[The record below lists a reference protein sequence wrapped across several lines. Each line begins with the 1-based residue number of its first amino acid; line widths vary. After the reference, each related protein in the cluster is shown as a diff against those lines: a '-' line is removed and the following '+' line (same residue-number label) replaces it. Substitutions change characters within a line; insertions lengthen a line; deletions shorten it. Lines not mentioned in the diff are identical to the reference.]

1 MNYLL
6 RAILWPWR
14 SRPTPASDAARILA
28 AVKPTSDREL
38 KLARTRDLCRCIGK
52 PIPDVL
58 NGGK

>member
-1 MNYLL
+1 MKW
-6 RAILWPWR
+6 LWKR
-14 SRPTPASDAARILA
+14 GTSPATDAARILA